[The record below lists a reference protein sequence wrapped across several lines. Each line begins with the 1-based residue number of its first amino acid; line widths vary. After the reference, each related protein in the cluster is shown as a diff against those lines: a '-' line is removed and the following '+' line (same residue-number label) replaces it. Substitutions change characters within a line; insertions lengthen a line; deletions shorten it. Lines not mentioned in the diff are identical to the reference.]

1 MTAETVSQI
10 IRDAVS
16 KLSPR
21 TYVAAAVRAM
31 DPIEVQHFAVD
42 YLMQQVKQRQRS
54 IALSTERE
62 KIKLGSPADPKSE
75 HLDWVAFEE
84 DLLAENRRKKAVK
97 DAIWAA
103 YIDRSWA
110 EFDDEKLLRSKFS
123 RGDGTEVTWGDAS
136 REDHQYRV
144 DMHTGNAV
152 AGVDGAARHM
162 LAIRVIDDTKAA
174 NLRDAVSA
182 AHVKEL
188 SA

>member
-1 MTAETVSQI
+1 M
-10 IRDAVS
+10 
-16 KLSPR
+16 
-21 TYVAAAVRAM
+21 
-31 DPIEVQHFAVD
+31 
-42 YLMQQVKQRQRS
+42 
-54 IALSTERE
+54 
-62 KIKLGSPADPKSE
+62 
-75 HLDWVAFEE
+75 
-84 DLLAENRRKKAVK
+84 LAENRRKKAVK